1 MQRPGKAWVLSYAFI
16 VFHVQNQYL
25 DCLNYLSEELCI
37 CGEVIRHT
45 VFTSLF
51 RFLKEGHGKLVVN
64 D

>member
-1 MQRPGKAWVLSYAFI
+1 MERSGKAWVTSYAVI
-16 VFHVQNQYL
+16 QFHVQNQDL
-25 DCLNYLSEELCI
+25 DCLIYLSVELCI
-37 CGEVIRHT
+37 CGEIIRHT